1 MMELRWNCTTEE
13 ETVIPPVSQIQFGKP
28 FERQTVVKKKLQYR
42 VYQNT
47 AIYAGM
53 PDQDF
58 MNKTAKMAWSEWR
71 DVPEYVETDTSC
83 P

>member
-1 MMELRWNCTTEE
+1 MMEVRWLEYQEE
-13 ETVIPPVSQIQFGKP
+13 ETVVPPSFQIQYGKK
-28 FERQTVVKKKLQYR
+28 FDTAKVIKRKLQYR

-58 MNKTAKMAWSEWR
+58 INKTAKMAWSPWV
-71 DVPEYVETDTSC
+71 DVPVVTE
-83 P
+83 